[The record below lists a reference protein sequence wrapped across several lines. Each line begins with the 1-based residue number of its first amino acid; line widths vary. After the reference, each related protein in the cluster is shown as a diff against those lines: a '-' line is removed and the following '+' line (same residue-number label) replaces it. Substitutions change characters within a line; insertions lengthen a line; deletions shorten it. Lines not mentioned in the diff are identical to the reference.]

1 MFNIFPC
8 LKFFRVFKKKNF
20 FLNPIRNALVLFLPR
35 NVDIVAA
42 GNEITYERVQWWKG
56 SSIVRVAKNNSTETM
71 MERCPLCVGSF
82 ELEFIKQ
89 RNWRTR

>member
-1 MFNIFPC
+1 MFNIFPF

-42 GNEITYERVQWWKG
+42 GNEITYERVQ
-56 SSIVRVAKNNSTETM
+56 
-71 MERCPLCVGSF
+71 
-82 ELEFIKQ
+82 
-89 RNWRTR
+89 